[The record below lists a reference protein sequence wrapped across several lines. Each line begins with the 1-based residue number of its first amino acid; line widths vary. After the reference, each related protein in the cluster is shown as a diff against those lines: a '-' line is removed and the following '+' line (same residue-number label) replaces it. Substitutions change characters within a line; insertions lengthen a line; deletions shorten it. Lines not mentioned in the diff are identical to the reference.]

1 MKWRGRQ
8 QSSNIEDR
16 RSQGGGGL
24 GGLGGLGGG
33 GNPFGRGG
41 GIRLPTGGG
50 RGSRGGIGGLIGMV
64 VVLGLIWALTGTNP
78 IDMMTG
84 GSTTSSSSAASSSS
98 QLPTTGEEAELR
110 DFVGVVVKETEDLW
124 TEVFAQQNEDYPEP
138 KVVLFSNAVS
148 TGCGEADAS
157 TGPFYCPNDQQVYI
171 DLSFYDQLRD
181 QFGAPGDFAQA
192 YVLAHEVG
200 HHVQNITGVLPEFN
214 QQRQSMSQED
224 ANAYS
229 VRIEL
234 QADCY
239 AGVWANFAGQQN
251 IVEQGDFEEALNA
264 ADQIGD
270 DTLQKKMQGFAVPKT
285 FNHGTSA
292 QRQTWF
298 ERGYQSGNPGD
309 CDTFSGNV

>member
-24 GGLGGLGGG
+24 GGLGGLGGS
-33 GNPFGRGG
+33 PFGRGG

-64 VVLGLIWALTGTNP
+64 VVLGLVWVLTGTNP
-78 IDMMTG
+78 IDMLTG
-84 GSTTSSSSAASSSS
+84 GSTTGPSSSASSRS
-98 QLPTTGEEAELR
+98 QLPASGEESELR

-124 TEVFAQQNEDYPEP
+124 TEVFSQQNEDYPEP
-138 KVVLFSNAVS
+138 TVVLFSNAVS
-148 TGCGEADAS
+148 TGCGEADSS

-171 DLSFYDQLRD
+171 DLSFYDQLRE

-200 HHVQNITGVLPEFN
+200 HHIQNITGVLPEFN

-239 AGVWANFAGQQN
+239 AGVWANYAGQQN
-251 IVEQGDFEEALNA
+251 LVEQGDFEEALNA
-264 ADQIGD
+264 AEQIGD
-270 DTLQKKMQGFAVPKT
+270 DTLQKRMQGFAVPKT